1 MKMYKKPAI
10 KTLEVELLQ
19 MIAESIN
26 GFGLFGTDN
35 LGEGEIHGGA
45 KEMDGTGYDSDYED
59 EDW

>member
-19 MIAESIN
+19 MIAWSVN
-26 GFGLFGTDN
+26 GFGGTDD